1 MGCSTYDNIDYDSK
15 QKEDYLTRTI
25 FESIMARKRAQIQA
39 QYDMEQ
45 DEEEKRER
53 NLLRQQ
59 ALLNGL
65 DTKGP
70 KSYIDNLIKTEIPK
84 MEFGMVAT
92 EEELVKDLNDRDC
105 DEYEEGEIE
114 EDDEEKKNE
123 EAKKEEEKNQNEI
136 DELKKRIEEMNKKEE
151 EEKEKENEKKKKN
164 KKERKRG
171 FDGFLG
177 KKNVKVEEGNEEEKK
192 EEELNEDKK
201 EDEKKSSKINSEKN
215 SNKEKKSS
223 QKEGEEN
230 NSEVKQK
237 KQKKEKGINLENE
250 GSEEEKERD
259 ESNREKLE
267 NEEREMEGTDK
278 LNNEEE
284 EEEDE
289 FSQKQLKKK
298 NKDISDKEEKKSM
311 KKKPIKKENEKL
323 NDLMKLQLQNPSYA
337 DKIKRYKYPKKND
350 DSENKIEFPSSP
362 TELIISVIGDE
373 KSGKSSFIKKYIR
386 NTFEEAYQ
394 KTEKID
400 TYDEIETEV
409 DSKKIKL
416 IVLDTPPLTKIKN
429 IRLIQEK
436 GINKSHIIIY
446 IVDINDEHAE
456 FKVRLMAQSFEF
468 NFKQIIVVIGN
479 KSDKVSIYANKNRD
493 YIDDYC
499 YGKRFLFEVISCKDT
514 VKEEIE
520 NFVNNKII
528 KEYLTL
534 YNK

>member
-1 MGCSTYDNIDYDSK
+1 MGCTAYDNIDYDSN
-15 QKEDYLTRTI
+15 QKEDYLTKAI
-25 FESIMARKRAQIQA
+25 FESIMARKKAQIQA

-45 DEEEKRER
+45 EEEDKRER

-84 MEFGMVAT
+84 MEFGMVAN
-92 EEELVKDLNDRDC
+92 EEEIVKDLNDRDC
-105 DEYEEGEIE
+105 DEYGEGEIE
-114 EDDEEKKNE
+114 EDDEEKNIE

-136 DELKKRIEEMNKKEE
+136 DELKRRIEEMNKKEE
-151 EEKEKENEKKKKN
+151 EEKEKENEKKKN
-164 KKERKRG
+164 KKGKKRG
-171 FDGFLG
+171 IDGFLG
-177 KKNVKVEEGNEEEKK
+177 KKNEKVEEGSEEE
-192 EEELNEDKK
+192 KK
-201 EDEKKSSKINSEKN
+201 EDEKKTSKINKEKI
-215 SNKEKKSS
+215 SSKEKKNS

-230 NSEVKQK
+230 NSEVKYK
-237 KQKKEKGINLENE
+237 KQKKEKGMILENE

-267 NEEREMEGTDK
+267 NEEREIERTDEF
-278 LNNEEE
+278 NNEEE
-284 EEEDE
+284 EEGDE
-289 FSQKQLKKK
+289 FSQNKLKNK
-298 NKDISDKEEKKSM
+298 NKDISEKEEKKSM
-311 KKKPIKKENEKL
+311 KKKPNKKENEKL
-323 NDLMKLQLQNPSYA
+323 NDLMKLQLQSPSYA
-337 DKIKRYKYPKKND
+337 DKIKKYKYPKKND
-350 DSENKIEFPSSP
+350 DSEKKIEFPSTPS
-362 TELIISVIGDE
+362 ELVISVIGDE

-386 NTFEEAYQ
+386 NTFDEAYQ

-416 IVLDTPPLTKIKN
+416 IILDTPPLTKIKN
-429 IRLIQEK
+429 IKLIQEK
-436 GINKSHIIIY
+436 AINKSHIIIY

-468 NFKQIIVVIGN
+468 NFKQIIAVIGN
-479 KSDKVSIYANKNRD
+479 KSDKVSIYANKNGE

-499 YGKRFLFEVISCKDT
+499 YGKRFLFEVFSCKDT
-514 VKEEIE
+514 GKNEIE

>member
-1 MGCSTYDNIDYDSK
+1 MH
-15 QKEDYLTRTI
+15 
-25 FESIMARKRAQIQA
+25 
-39 QYDMEQ
+39 
-45 DEEEKRER
+45 
-53 NLLRQQ
+53 
-59 ALLNGL
+59 
-65 DTKGP
+65 
-70 KSYIDNLIKTEIPK
+70 
-84 MEFGMVAT
+84 
-92 EEELVKDLNDRDC
+92 
-105 DEYEEGEIE
+105 
-114 EDDEEKKNE
+114 
-123 EAKKEEEKNQNEI
+123 
-136 DELKKRIEEMNKKEE
+136 
-151 EEKEKENEKKKKN
+151 
-164 KKERKRG
+164 
-171 FDGFLG
+171 
-177 KKNVKVEEGNEEEKK
+177 
-192 EEELNEDKK
+192 
-201 EDEKKSSKINSEKN
+201 
-215 SNKEKKSS
+215 
-223 QKEGEEN
+223 
-230 NSEVKQK
+230 K
-237 KQKKEKGINLENE
+237 KQKKEKGINMENE
-250 GSEEEKERD
+250 GFEEEKERD
-259 ESNREKLE
+259 ESNLEKLE
-267 NEEREMEGTDK
+267 NKEREKEGTDN

-289 FSQKQLKKK
+289 FSQNKLKKK
-298 NKDISDKEEKKSM
+298 NKDISEKEEKKTIT
-311 KKKPIKKENEKL
+311 KKPIKKENEKL

-350 DSENKIEFPSSP
+350 DAENIIEFSSSP
-362 TELIISVIGDE
+362 SELIISVIGDE
-373 KSGKSSFIKKYIR
+373 KSGKSSFIKKYTR
-386 NTFEEAYQ
+386 NIFEEAYH

-416 IVLDTPPLTKIKN
+416 IILDTPPLTKIKN

-468 NFKQIIVVIGN
+468 NFKQIIVIIGN
-479 KSDKVSIYANKNRD
+479 KFDKVSIYANKNRE